1 MEFVFPLIVATVFIP
16 MFLFFN
22 ANERRAHEERMKE
35 LEIEHL
41 RLEARNSTWKTMEE
55 EG

>member
-16 MFLFFN
+16 IFLFFN

-35 LEIEHL
+35 LEIERL
-41 RLEARNSTWKTMEE
+41 RWEARKAETMKEARK
-55 EG
+55 